1 MLDGDASGGNG
12 GTAVHRPRFVVA
24 VATAAMLLI
33 VAACGGSSGAPSP
46 SATSAPTEAPAPTDV
61 PASESPSAAA
71 VESPSSAAT
80 ATTAAA
86 KCGGIAIRQ
95 DPMSDGKVI
104 VRVKAGGKVR
114 VVATVTG
121 DAYQG
126 GSCGTSGSDWLK
138 VDRVNGKSIKVQ
150 YGVPFGYVAAGFFQ

>member
-1 MLDGDASGGNG
+1 M
-12 GTAVHRPRFVVA
+12 HRPRFVVA
-24 VATAAMLLI
+24 IATAAVLLT
-33 VAACGGSSGAPSP
+33 VAACGGSSAAPSP
-46 SATSAPTEAPAPTDV
+46 SATGAPTEAPAPTDS
-61 PASESPSAAA
+61 PASESPSAGA
-71 VESPSSAAT
+71 VESPSSAAS

-86 KCGGIAIRQ
+86 KCGGIAVRQ

-121 DAYQG
+121 DAYPG

-138 VDRVNGKSIKVQ
+138 VDRVNGKSVKVQ

>member
-1 MLDGDASGGNG
+1 
-12 GTAVHRPRFVVA
+12 VHRPRFVVA
-24 VATAAMLLI
+24 IATAAVLLSA
-33 VAACGGSSGAPSP
+33 AACGSSSASP
-46 SATSAPTEAPAPTDV
+46 SASATGAPTEAPVGASAQPSESPSGAPV
-61 PASESPSAAA
+61 ESPSAATT
-71 VESPSSAAT
+71 S
-80 ATTAAA
+80 TAAA
-86 KCGGIAIRQ
+86 KCGGVAIRK

-104 VRVKAGGKVR
+104 VRVKTGAKVH
-114 VVATVTG
+114 VLATVTG